1 MASTI
6 KLNYNHKAVATVVNY
21 DHKRDTVVANWP
33 NKLEYHITIG
43 CEDFPETNTLAYLA
57 HL

>member
-6 KLNYNHKAVATVVNY
+6 KLNYNHKALATAVNY

-33 NKLEYHITIG
+33 NKREYHITIAFK
-43 CEDFPETNTLAYLA
+43 DFPETNTLAYLA